1 MWAEALAGLLVV
13 VGGIALV
20 FGVLGFVLYKVRAS
34 GRSASRGHG
43 TGEGGTAFH
52 AGTRPGPE
60 FGSTRVEGDHAC
72 GTQHHARPDQ
82 D

>member
-1 MWAEALAGLLVV
+1 MGIATLLGLLVV

-20 FGVLGFVLYKVRAS
+20 FGVLGFVLHRVRAS

-60 FGSTRVEGDHAC
+60 FGSTVEEGRPVSGSDYH
-72 GTQHHARPDQ
+72 TRPDQ
-82 D
+82 R